1 MFQAMGKAL
10 QMPFW
15 LSQEMVLLSLTLTVY
30 SQQLED
36 NPKNLT
42 TYLHQKNFKLI
53 SGGYLS
59 LLNCKTMILILM
71 YFKRMT

>member
-10 QMPFW
+10 KMPFW

-36 NPKNLT
+36 NPKKSD
-42 TYLHQKNFKLI
+42 H
-53 SGGYLS
+53 LS
-59 LLNCKTMILILM
+59 TPEK
-71 YFKRMT
+71 F